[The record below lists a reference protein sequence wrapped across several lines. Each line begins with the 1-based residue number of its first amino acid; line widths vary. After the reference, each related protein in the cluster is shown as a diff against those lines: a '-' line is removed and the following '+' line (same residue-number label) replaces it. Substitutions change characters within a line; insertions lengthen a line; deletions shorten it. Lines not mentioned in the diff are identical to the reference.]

1 MQYYDVTHARSKAAV
16 QPKSVGYSKIA
27 REKKEG
33 NCSCFVLISLLRNED
48 QGTGNERIGKET
60 DCVYYMCVVNLT
72 CRSST
77 SKIFALFGSPHVEV
91 GSSCPNSDTRGAN
104 SLGYHIAYCQF
115 VGVLEFMGYCV
126 EVWLESGL
134 VAHSSRSDSRYK

>member
-60 DCVYYMCVVNLT
+60 DCVYIYV
-72 CRSST
+72 RS
-77 SKIFALFGSPHVEV
+77 E
-91 GSSCPNSDTRGAN
+91 
-104 SLGYHIAYCQF
+104 
-115 VGVLEFMGYCV
+115 
-126 EVWLESGL
+126 
-134 VAHSSRSDSRYK
+134 